1 MDVPEENIDIE
12 WSDADRDSLGK
23 RGFNVSDSFAV
34 KDLPTCRIVL
44 RARELCIE
52 SVLKSP
58 TDKPLCSSN
67 GPTVLEALWNL
78 LTEFGQ
84 YREELD
90 EMDDDLSGLS
100 SDMEAE
106 YTRDEP

>member
-1 MDVPEENIDIE
+1 MTENIDIE
-12 WSDADRDSLGK
+12 WSDVDRDSLEK
-23 RGFNVSDSFAV
+23 RGFTLSDSFAV

-78 LTEFGQ
+78 SDAFRQ
-84 YREELD
+84 YRDELD
-90 EMDDDLSGLS
+90 EMDDDLYDLS